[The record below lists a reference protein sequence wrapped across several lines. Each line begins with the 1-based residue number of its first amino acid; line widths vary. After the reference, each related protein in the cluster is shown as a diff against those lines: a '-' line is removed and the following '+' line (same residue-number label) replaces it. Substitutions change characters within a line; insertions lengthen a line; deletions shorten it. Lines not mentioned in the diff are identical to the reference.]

1 MPVGIF
7 ANTTMA
13 RAERSVPR
21 FVRGYTLAELLVVV
35 VVVGL
40 VATVAM
46 PSLSSGDAA
55 KLDLVAAEVADAI
68 RFARAEAMRLGVA
81 RGFRQQSTAKRI
93 RVFRMDTNT
102 TPATLVYD
110 IYQPIDK
117 HIYDTEFDRQ
127 PFAFTGDIVRNATFN
142 GTCNQTG
149 NIFFDANGT
158 PWCADPDNVLLDQ
171 FDVTLTLGQASRLV
185 RLDGITG
192 RVTIQ

>member
-1 MPVGIF
+1 MR
-7 ANTTMA
+7 ATTQ
-13 RAERSVPR
+13 
-21 FVRGYTLAELLVVV
+21 RGYTLLELLVVAV
-35 VVVGL
+35 IVGL

-46 PSLSSGDAA
+46 PSSSSGDAA
-55 KLDLVAAEVADAI
+55 TLDLVAAEVADAI
-68 RFARAEAMRLGVA
+68 RFARGEAMRLEVA

-93 RVFRMDTNT
+93 RVFSMDNAT

-110 IYQPIDK
+110 IYHSVDK
-117 HIYDTEFDRQ
+117 HLYEREFEKQ
-127 PFAFTGDIVRNATFN
+127 PFAFGGTITRNATFR
-142 GTCNQTG
+142 GTCNLTG

-158 PWCADPDNVLLDQ
+158 PWCANPDYVLLEQ